1 MIKTVLFLH
10 CSTAHD
16 LKSAD
21 NWHSCTMAPYLFVF
35 PLVSIRILYPA
46 RPSDWRP
53 CSSSAQRF
61 TGYLSICL
69 PDWPTRLNRSSS
81 KQCVLTPS
89 IILLIKKVD
98 VIYVMSTRC
107 QSQFNWPAGGL
118 YNKSC
123 MGRDQ
128 LSVQPIWKTP
138 VYTPVPFQ
146 NKTNNPLVQKAKQTA
161 GHWTFTGGFKVW
173 SPKVYWYSQGLVTEH

>member
-1 MIKTVLFLH
+1 MIKTALFWN

-16 LKSAD
+16 FKFAD
-21 NWHSCTMAPYLFVF
+21 SWHSCKMAPYLLLFS
-35 PLVSIRILYPA
+35 LVSIQILYPE

-53 CSSSAQRF
+53 CSSSAQCL
-61 TGYLSICL
+61 TGYLSVCL

-98 VIYVMSTRC
+98 VIYVMSALC
-107 QSQFNWPAGGL
+107 QSQFNRPAGGL

-123 MGRDQ
+123 IGRDQ

-146 NKTNNPLVQKAKQTA
+146 NKTNNPPVQKGKTNS
-161 GHWTFTGGFKVW
+161 WTVI
-173 SPKVYWYSQGLVTEH
+173 VYW

>member
-1 MIKTVLFLH
+1 MHNGALPLCLSPGFNTDPISCETLWLETLLF
-10 CSTAHD
+10 
-16 LKSAD
+16 KRSAFH
-21 NWHSCTMAPYLFVF
+21 WLPV
-35 PLVSIRILYPA
+35 
-46 RPSDWRP
+46 
-53 CSSSAQRF
+53 
-61 TGYLSICL
+61 YLSTWL
-69 PDWPTRLNRSSS
+69 ANQA
-81 KQCVLTPS
+81 KQQCVLTPS